1 MPASSDRHPARNIVT
16 GWAGRAS
23 NRADAMSAF
32 AGTSRERN
40 LAVAAVENP
49 LRTGTRLER
58 TPEPCA
64 MVIFGASGDLT
75 RRKLMPAL
83 YHLVQERLLPPGFS
97 VVGFSRTDMSDD
109 QFRDAMRNAVAEF
122 GSDQHVD
129 GQAWSHFAEGLF
141 YLAAHPGHPEEY
153 KRLANVLERLDR
165 QRGTGGN
172 RLFYLAVPPSSI
184 ESIVNNLQKSGLTR
198 SQQGWQRIIVEK
210 PFGHDLDSARELNA
224 SISQVFNEDQIYRI
238 DHYLGK
244 ETVQNLLVFR
254 FANGIFEPVW
264 NRRYV
269 ESIQVT
275 AAETV
280 GVEDRAGYFEEA
292 GELRDMIQNHLLQV
306 LALTAMEPPATV
318 RAEEVRLEKV
328 KLLRALR
335 PLSDDEI
342 RSCTVRGQ
350 YGPGWVEGKKV
361 VGYREEPGVDPNST
375 TETYAAVKLFIENWR
390 WAGVPIY
397 LRAGKRLARHVTEV
411 AIQFKPAPLLLF
423 NDQPV
428 DQMRPNLLLVRIQ
441 PDEGISL
448 RFTAKLPGPA
458 IQTRSVHMDF
468 RYASSFGVP
477 SASAYERL
485 LLDCMLGDPTLF
497 AHRDGVEAAW
507 SFVTPILKQW
517 AAEPPRDF
525 PNYAAGSWGPEQAEK
540 LIHGCGPWRRP

>member
-1 MPASSDRHPARNIVT
+1 
-16 GWAGRAS
+16 
-23 NRADAMSAF
+23 
-32 AGTSRERN
+32 
-40 LAVAAVENP
+40 LAVATVENP
-49 LRTGTRLER
+49 LRAGMRLER
-58 TPEPCA
+58 TPEPCT
-64 MVIFGASGDLT
+64 MIIFGASGDLT

-83 YHLVQERLLPPGFS
+83 YHLAQERLLPPGFS
-97 VVGFSRTDMSDD
+97 VVGFSRTDMHDD
-109 QFRDAMRNAVAEF
+109 QFRDVMRDAVVEF
-122 GSDQHVD
+122 GVDKHVD
-129 GQAWSHFAEGLF
+129 GEAWSQFAEGLS
-141 YLAAHPGHPEEY
+141 YLSAHPGHSEEY
-153 KRLANVLERLDR
+153 KKLGEVLERVDR

-184 ESIVNNLQKSGLTR
+184 GPIVNNLQESGLAH
-198 SQQGWQRIIVEK
+198 SNGGWKRIIVEK
-210 PFGHDLDSARELNA
+210 PFGHDLQSARELNA
-224 SISQVFNEDQIYRI
+224 TLSRVFQEDQIYRI

-244 ETVQNLLVFR
+244 ETVQNLLVLR

-280 GVEDRAGYFEEA
+280 GVENRAGYFEEA
-292 GELRDMIQNHLLQV
+292 GELRDMVQNHLLQV
-306 LALTAMEPPATV
+306 LALTAMEPPAAIGAGEV
-318 RAEEVRLEKV
+318 RAEKA
-328 KLLRALR
+328 KLLRAIR
-335 PLSDDEI
+335 PLTADEI
-342 RSCTVRGQ
+342 GTCAVRAQ
-350 YGPGWVEGKKV
+350 YGPGWVEGKQV
-361 VGYREEPGVDPNST
+361 PGYREEPGVDPNSA

-390 WAGVPIY
+390 WAGVPVY

-411 AIQFKPAPLLLF
+411 AIQFKQAPLLLF
-423 NDQPV
+423 NEQPV

-507 SFVTPILKQW
+507 AIVTPILERW
-517 AAEPPRDF
+517 AAEPHPDF
-525 PNYAAGSWGPEQAEK
+525 PNYAAGSWGPDEAEK
-540 LIHGCGPWRRP
+540 LIHGTCGQWRRP

>member
-1 MPASSDRHPARNIVT
+1 M
-16 GWAGRAS
+16 
-23 NRADAMSAF
+23 
-32 AGTSRERN
+32 
-40 LAVAAVENP
+40 AVATVENP
-49 LRTGTRLER
+49 LRTGMRLER
-58 TPEPCA
+58 TPAPCA

-83 YHLVQERLLPPGFS
+83 YHLAQERLLPPGFS
-97 VVGFSRTDMSDD
+97 VVGFSRTDMSDQ
-109 QFRDAMRNAVAEF
+109 QFRDAMRQAVTEF
-122 GSDQHVD
+122 GGEQPPQ
-129 GQAWSHFAEGLF
+129 GAAWAHFAEGLS
-141 YLAAHPGHPEEY
+141 YISAHPGHSEEY
-153 KRLANVLERLDR
+153 RKLAEALERSDR

-184 ESIVNNLQKSGLTR
+184 EPIVNNLQQSGLAHT
-198 SQQGWQRIIVEK
+198 SAGWARIIVEK
-210 PFGHDLDSARELNA
+210 PFGHDLESARELNE
-224 SISQVFNEDQIYRI
+224 SISRVFREDQIYRI

-280 GVEDRAGYFEEA
+280 GVENRAGYFEEA

-306 LALTAMEPPATV
+306 LALTAMEPPAV
-318 RAEEVRLEKV
+318 IGADQVRLEKV

-335 PLSDDEI
+335 PLDEGAL
-342 RSCTVRGQ
+342 RTCAVRGQ

-361 VGYREEPGVDPNST
+361 PAYRQEPDVDPNSA

-390 WAGVPIY
+390 WAGVPVY

-411 AIQFKPAPLLLF
+411 AIQFKQAPLLLF
-423 NDQPV
+423 HDQPTEA
-428 DQMRPNLLLVRIQ
+428 MRPNLLLVRIQ

-468 RYASSFGVP
+468 RYASFGVP

-507 SFVTPILKQW
+507 AFITPILQYW
-517 AAEPPRDF
+517 AAEPPADF
-525 PNYAAGSWGPEQAEK
+525 PNYAAGSWGPEEADK
-540 LIHGCGPWRRP
+540 LMAGGCAPWRRP

>member
-1 MPASSDRHPARNIVT
+1 
-16 GWAGRAS
+16 
-23 NRADAMSAF
+23 MSAF

-49 LRTGTRLER
+49 LRTGMRLER

-122 GSDQHVD
+122 GADQRVD
-129 GQAWSHFAEGLF
+129 GEAWAHFAEGLF
-141 YLAAHPGHPEEY
+141 YLSAHPGHPEEY
-153 KRLANVLERLDR
+153 KRLANVLERVDR

-184 ESIVNNLQKSGLTR
+184 ESIVNNLQQSGLAR

-280 GVEDRAGYFEEA
+280 GVEDRAGYFEET

-507 SFVTPILKQW
+507 SFITPILKQW